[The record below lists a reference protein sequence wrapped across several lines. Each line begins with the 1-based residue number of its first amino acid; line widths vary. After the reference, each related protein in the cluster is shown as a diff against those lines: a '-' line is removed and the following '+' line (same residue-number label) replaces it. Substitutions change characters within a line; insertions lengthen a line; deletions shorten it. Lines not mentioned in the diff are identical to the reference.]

1 MHSRLSQQDK
11 NTQNKKEMNTSEGN
25 VDKKGS
31 GDVWSDLES
40 TPVNTTYF
48 GLNVWVIKILK
59 LTSGQ
64 LHVVFQSKCKVYS
77 QEMMN

>member
-1 MHSRLSQQDK
+1 MHSRLSKQDK
-11 NTQNKKEMNTSEGN
+11 NTQNEKKMNMSEGN
-25 VDKKGS
+25 V
-31 GDVWSDLES
+31 DVWSDLES
-40 TPVNTTYF
+40 TPVYTTYF
-48 GLNVWVIKILK
+48 CLNMWVIKILK

>member
-1 MHSRLSQQDK
+1 MHSRLSKQDK
-11 NTQNKKEMNTSEGN
+11 NTQNEKDTNMSEGN
-25 VDKKGS
+25 VD
-31 GDVWSDLES
+31 VRSDLES
-40 TPVNTTYF
+40 TPVYTAYF
-48 GLNVWVIKILK
+48 GLNVWIIKILK